1 MSRFLTELV
10 VRPYPSTAQCDGR
23 NWVLEQDLLY
33 QSSVLDRMVTVPKS
47 FTTDFASVPAVF
59 WTHLPP
65 FGRYGVAAVLHDWLY
80 WSKPCTREDADHVL
94 LEAMTDAGVDSATRL
109 LIYNAVRLGG
119 QHGWDSDAAAKAAGR
134 QHIS

>member
-23 NWVLEQDLLY
+23 NWVLTQDLLY
-33 QSSVLDRMVTVPKS
+33 QSTVLGYSFAVPKG
-47 FTTDFASVPAVF
+47 FITDFASVPAVF
-59 WTHLPP
+59 WAHLPP
-65 FGRYGVAAVLHDWLY
+65 FGKYGVAAVAHDFLY
-80 WSKPCTREDADHVL
+80 WSQFCTREDADHVL

-119 QHGWDSDAAAKAAGR
+119 QHGWAADARAKAAKKE
-134 QHIS
+134 HVS